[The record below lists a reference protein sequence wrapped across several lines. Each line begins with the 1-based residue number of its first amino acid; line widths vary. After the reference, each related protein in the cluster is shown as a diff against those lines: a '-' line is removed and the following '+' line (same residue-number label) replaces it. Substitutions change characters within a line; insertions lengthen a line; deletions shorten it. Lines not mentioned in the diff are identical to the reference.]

1 MFSRVNVSLGFST
14 DKTASLNMNQ
24 RLTPATFLLL
34 VIPTFLWAGN
44 AVVGR
49 LVAASIPPVTLNFFR
64 WSLAFVLLLFF
75 AREVLAPKSA
85 LWKHW
90 RYYLKLGL
98 LGVGLYNALQYMAL
112 HSSSPINVTLVGSSM
127 PIWMLIIGRLFFHAG
142 INLHQL
148 FGALLSLC
156 GVLIILTRGD
166 FGQLLSLQFVAG
178 DLYML
183 LATIAWAFYSWLLS
197 LAKDPPSIKGN
208 WARTLLAQVVF
219 GVFWSGLFAAGEWV
233 VIDAKIE
240 WSPWL
245 VLAIIYVAVGPA
257 VIAFRCWGEGV
268 RRIGPAM
275 AGFFANLIPLFAAL
289 LSTIFLGESPR
300 LFHAIAFVLIVGG
313 IVYSSRF
320 SPGAR
325 RD

>member
-1 MFSRVNVSLGFST
+1 MLVFSRVNVSLGFST

-127 PIWMLIIGRLFFHAG
+127 PIWRSEEHTSELQSRGHLVCRL
-142 INLHQL
+142 
-148 FGALLSLC
+148 LLE
-156 GVLIILTRGD
+156 T
-166 FGQLLSLQFVAG
+166 
-178 DLYML
+178 
-183 LATIAWAFYSWLLS
+183 
-197 LAKDPPSIKGN
+197 
-208 WARTLLAQVVF
+208 
-219 GVFWSGLFAAGEWV
+219 
-233 VIDAKIE
+233 
-240 WSPWL
+240 
-245 VLAIIYVAVGPA
+245 
-257 VIAFRCWGEGV
+257 
-268 RRIGPAM
+268 
-275 AGFFANLIPLFAAL
+275 
-289 LSTIFLGESPR
+289 
-300 LFHAIAFVLIVGG
+300 
-313 IVYSSRF
+313 
-320 SPGAR
+320 
-325 RD
+325 

>member
-1 MFSRVNVSLGFST
+1 MFFCVGVSLVFIADQLLDAT
-14 DKTASLNMNQ
+14 MNQ
-24 RLTPATFLLL
+24 RLTPATVALL

-49 LVAASIPPVTLNFFR
+49 LIYAAIPPITLNFLR
-64 WSLAFVLLLFF
+64 WTLAFFILAFL
-75 AREVLAPKSA
+75 AREVLAPKSV

-90 RYYLKLGL
+90 RYYSVLGL

-112 HSSSPINVTLVGSSM
+112 HSSGPINVTLVGSSM
-127 PIWMLIIGRLFFHAG
+127 PIWMLLIGRLFFHAG
-142 INLHQL
+142 ISVHQL
-148 FGALLSLC
+148 FGALLSLF
-156 GVLIILTRGD
+156 GVLVILTRGD
-166 FGQLLSLQFVAG
+166 FGQLLALQFVPG

-197 LAKDPPSIKGN
+197 LAKDPPSIKGD

-219 GVFWSGLFAAGEWV
+219 GVFWSGLFAAGEWLV
-233 VIDAKIE
+233 VDTHID
-240 WSPWL
+240 WSPSL
-245 VLAIIYVAVGPA
+245 ILAIIYVAVGPA
-257 VIAFRCWGEGV
+257 IIAFRCWGEGG

-289 LSTIFLGESPR
+289 LSTLFLGESPQ
-300 LFHAIAFVLIVGG
+300 LYHALAFILIVGG

-320 SPGAR
+320 SPRAE
-325 RD
+325 